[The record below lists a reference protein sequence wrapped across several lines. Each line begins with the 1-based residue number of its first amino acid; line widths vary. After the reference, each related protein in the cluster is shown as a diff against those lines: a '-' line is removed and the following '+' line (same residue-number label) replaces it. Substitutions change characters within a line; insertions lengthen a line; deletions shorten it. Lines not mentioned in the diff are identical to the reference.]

1 MLEQISSSLCVMII
15 VPAERWSASN
25 SVEVSQYA
33 SRPLNRLRMLCTP
46 GTDIDDTVSRIENIC
61 VAIDFCSY
69 VGQLLQKVT
78 RAILVVSRW
87 MNSSPERTDEARDWR
102 FKVEIPSSW
111 RYTIVHRTHVQVN
124 RLKSTFVRKEWI
136 FAGSLR
142 GCIEIDLWIR
152 VPVLWSHRFQNSGKS
167 SLTLGPR
174 RGVWDTLN
182 SDLQ

>member
-1 MLEQISSSLCVMII
+1 MLWQSSSFSNIMI
-15 VPAERWSASN
+15 VEPEVRQEACG
-25 SVEVSQYA
+25 SVIELQYA
-33 SRPLNRLRMLCTP
+33 SWPLCPLRIMGSP
-46 GTDIDDTVSRIENIC
+46 GRDADDTASRIEN
-61 VAIDFCSY
+61 VDRAIGCCSY
-69 VGQLLQKVT
+69 CGQMHRKIT
-78 RAILVVSRW
+78 RAILLVSGW
-87 MNSSPERTDEARDWR
+87 MNSNPERTDKARDWR

-111 RYTIVHRTHVQVN
+111 RYTIVHRTHAQVN
-124 RLKSTFVRKEWI
+124 KLKSTYIRKEWI

-152 VPVLWSHRFQNSGKS
+152 VPVLWSHRFQNSRKS